1 MTEPINKYRMKCLV
15 VDDEPMARE
24 GVIDYIDRLDFLEVK
39 AACSSALEA
48 SSYLQQASVDLLFLD
63 INMPYLSG
71 MEFLES
77 LDNAPLTILTT
88 AYSEYA
94 LEGFRLQVADYLL
107 KPFSFKRFHQ
117 AVTKAHQI
125 FISRNSFTGAMEL
138 APFLYIR
145 QGDAYHKINWKD
157 ILYAEGMQNYV
168 KLHFIKHTLIIHQTM
183 SSLEE
188 SLPKSLFFRAHKS
201 FLVNILHIDSVAG
214 GRIFIGKHEVPV
226 SRQKK
231 EELLNTVV
239 YKNLLGQ

>member
-1 MTEPINKYRMKCLV
+1 MPQLINNTPIKCLV

-24 GVIDYIDRLDFLEVK
+24 GIIDYIHKLDFLKVE
-39 AACSSALEA
+39 ASCSSALEA
-48 SSYLQQASVDLLFLD
+48 SAYLQQTTVDLLFLD

-71 MEFLES
+71 MDFLES

-94 LEGFRLQVADYLL
+94 LEGFRLQVVDYLL

-117 AVTKAHQI
+117 AAAKAYQM
-125 FISRNSFTGAMEL
+125 FLSRNTFSESAEPN
-138 APFLYIR
+138 PFLYIR
-145 QGDAYHKINWKD
+145 QGDAYHKVNWKD

-168 KLHFIKHTLIIHQTM
+168 KLHFSSQTLIIHQTM

-188 SLPKSLFFRAHKS
+188 ALPKNLFFRAHKS
-201 FLVNILHIDSVAG
+201 YLVNILHIGVKM
-214 GRIFIGKHEVPV
+214 FIGKHEIPV

>member
-1 MTEPINKYRMKCLV
+1 MQCLI

-24 GVIDYIDRLDFLEVK
+24 GIIDYIGKLDFLEVK
-39 AACSSALEA
+39 YSCSSALEA
-48 SSYLQQASVDLLFLD
+48 SSYLQHNSVDLLFLD

-71 MEFLES
+71 MDFLES

-94 LEGFRLQVADYLL
+94 LEGFRLQAVDYLL

-117 AVTKAHQI
+117 ATTKAYQM
-125 FISRNSFTGAMEL
+125 FLSRNSLPESAEL
-138 APFLYIR
+138 NPFLYIR
-145 QGDAYHKINWKD
+145 QAESYHKICWKD

-168 KLHFIKHTLIIHQTM
+168 KLHFTKQTLIIHQTM

-188 SLPKSLFFRAHKS
+188 SLPKNYFFRTHKS
-201 FLVNILHIDSVAG
+201 YLVNIFHIDSVSG
-214 GRIFIGKHEVPV
+214 GRIFIGKHEIPV